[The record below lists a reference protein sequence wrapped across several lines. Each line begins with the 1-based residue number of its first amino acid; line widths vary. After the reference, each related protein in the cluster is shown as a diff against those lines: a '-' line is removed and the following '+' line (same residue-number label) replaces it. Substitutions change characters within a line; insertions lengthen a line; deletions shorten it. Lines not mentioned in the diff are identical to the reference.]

1 LIKALVVDDEKRVRQ
16 GFMTMTDWEAHGILI
31 IGEAKDGRSALAFLN
46 KQKVDLLFV
55 DISMPGMSG
64 FELIE
69 RVRDLYPDM
78 RSVILTCHH
87 EFDYVQEALRL
98 GAIDY
103 IVKTLFGPD
112 NAKETI
118 ERVLKR
124 IKREAKSAS
133 SVRLFQCA
141 ACYSAAVPGADPDLL
156 REALPQERQPIP
168 LEEGIW
174 IVPMSVSESAEWIRD
189 LPGEVAAAWYAV
201 HIHSTGDYP
210 MTEAKELLAK
220 RLGAYLF
227 YASPPPGSAIRLE
240 ELQAASA
247 PDDASLNEAFTE
259 WRQGK
264 WLLYGEA
271 WKKFIGLVERLHPD
285 PERLLP
291 FLRSVIESGPAYFQ
305 WLSLDPANPA
315 GNTSKLEKLPYSWR
329 EWKTCFMQIALQVQ
343 QRLTETALSREVAG
357 SLLRAVHYMAQCLD
371 ANLNQEAVAR
381 HVGMSRS
388 YFSQCFKK
396 FTGAA
401 FVDTLRSMRI
411 RHAQSLLR
419 NSGLSV
425 PEIASRSGFEDDKY
439 FSRVFREMTGQLPSE
454 FRAGSSAW
462 SQGKEG

>member
-1 LIKALVVDDEKRVRQ
+1 MIRALVVDDEKRVRQ
-16 GFMTMTDWEAHGILI
+16 GFMAMTDWEAHGIRI
-31 IGEAKDGRSALAFLN
+31 IGEAKDGHSALAFLS
-46 KQKVDLLFV
+46 KHEVDLLFV

-112 NAKETI
+112 NAEETI
-118 ERVLKR
+118 GRVMKR

-133 SVRLFQCA
+133 SVRLFQSA
-141 ACYSAAVPGADPDLL
+141 ACYSAAVPDADPTAL
-156 REALPQERQPIP
+156 REALPAERQPVP

-174 IVPMSVSESAEWIRD
+174 IVPMSRSESADWIRD
-189 LPGEVAAAWYAV
+189 LPGAVAAAWYAV
-201 HIHSTGDYP
+201 HIGSTGDYP
-210 MTEAKELLAK
+210 MTEAKELLVK

-227 YASPPPGSAIRLE
+227 YASPPPGSSIRLE
-240 ELQAASA
+240 ELLAAPSSDGA
-247 PDDASLNEAFTE
+247 ELNEAFTE
-259 WRQGK
+259 WNQWK

-271 WKKFIGLVERLHPD
+271 WKKFIGLVENLRPQ
-285 PERLLP
+285 PGRLLP

-305 WLSLDPANPA
+305 WLSLDPLNPD
-315 GNTSKLEKLPYSWR
+315 GHISKLEKLPYSWK
-329 EWKTCFMQIALQVQ
+329 EWKTCFMQFALQVQ

-357 SLLRAVHYMAQCLD
+357 SLLRAVHYMTQRLD

-401 FVDTLRSMRI
+401 FVDTLRHMRI
-411 RHAQSLLR
+411 RHAQSLLQ
-419 NSGLSV
+419 NSRLSV
-425 PEIASRSGFEDDKY
+425 VEIASRSGFEDDKY

-454 FRAGSSAW
+454 FRASSSAW
-462 SQGKEG
+462 NQGREG